1 MFFKFKKQKKLHQE
15 DQEELLRII
24 GYLKSTLTPETKLSC
39 SYFESVEKLEEVLDE
54 LSEAVKAGD
63 LNCLK
68 DLNMY
73 FLPTSSF
80 QELSIR
86 NGWSNEYLE
95 LASKFDRIHH
105 KYK

>member
-15 DQEELLRII
+15 DRLELLRII
-24 GYLKSTLTPETKLSC
+24 GCIKSTVTPETRLIY
-39 SYFESVEKLEEVLDE
+39 SYFENVEKLDEELDE

-63 LNCLK
+63 LNCLE

-80 QELSIR
+80 HELSIR

-95 LASKFDRIHH
+95 LASRFDRISS
-105 KYK
+105 